1 MEDTKAAGEESE
13 IEEQVDLDARAS
25 IPISIPLLRQ
35 GKLPEVF
42 EVERSCQGK
51 LP

>member
-1 MEDTKAAGEESE
+1 MEDTKAAGKESE

-25 IPISIPLLRQ
+25 SPISMALLRQ
-35 GKLPEVF
+35 GKLSEVF
-42 EVERSCQGK
+42 EVERSGQGK